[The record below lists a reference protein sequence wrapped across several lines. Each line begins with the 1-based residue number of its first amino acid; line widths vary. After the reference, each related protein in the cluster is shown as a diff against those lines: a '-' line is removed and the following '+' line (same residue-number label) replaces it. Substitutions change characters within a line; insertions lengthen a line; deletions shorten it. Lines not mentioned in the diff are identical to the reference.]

1 MRAGGKTEETAIPRG
16 RRLGRALAGAILILS
31 SAATPVSAFELFGIH
46 LWGDRKADEDVVDPL
61 KYQLTFE
68 PGTSDD
74 DLADALR
81 EASILLAGED
91 RPVSGSLGLVSKV
104 ANEREALVAA
114 LYAAA
119 RYEGVVSITIDGVPI
134 DEIPLDAQFDRSRPV
149 PVIVSVAPGEPFV
162 LGDIALGGDAADLA
176 PARFGLIPGG
186 DAGSTDILEAE
197 SDMVRALKEEGR
209 PLARVASREIVAD
222 HATNT
227 LDVTLILE
235 AGPVAPYGETR
246 VEGTE
251 AVDRDFTAYMAG
263 LEPGRVYS
271 PDEIDD
277 ARERLIALEVFNSVS
292 IKEADALDASGA
304 IPIDVTVSERKHR
317 YFGIGATISS
327 TDGGGVEGYWG
338 HRNLF
343 GRAEKLRIEGS
354 ISRIGAATGFGQ
366 LNYNAGIMFEKPG
379 VLGPAS
385 KFISSLKGNFE
396 HPNAYEKLSV
406 DARAG
411 VRYDIDRKQTVSGEV
426 RVEWS
431 RVTDSFSPVVPRR
444 HLLVSIPLEYVY
456 DGRDNRLDP
465 TEGFRVLAYA
475 EPTHDLFSGASFVKV
490 RGEAS
495 AYRSFSE
502 EDTVVIAGRVA
513 AGSILGAGL
522 AAVPADRR
530 FYAGGG
536 GSVRGYAYQGV
547 GPRDAANVPTGGLS
561 FAETSVELR
570 VKVSERFGIVPFID
584 AGTVSAAAF
593 PDFSDVRFGAGLGI
607 RYLTPLGPLRID
619 AGIPLN
625 PRPGDPSFGVYAG
638 IGQSF

>member
-1 MRAGGKTEETAIPRG
+1 MGAA
-16 RRLGRALAGAILILS
+16 ALLCLL
-31 SAATPVSAFELFGIH
+31 AASTPAAAFEIFGLRLFGS
-46 LWGDRKADEDVVDPL
+46 DPAEDTVVDPL
-61 KYQLTFE
+61 EYQLTFDT
-68 PGTSDD
+68 GTADA
-74 DLADALR
+74 DLGDALR
-81 EASILLAGED
+81 EASLLLADED
-91 RPVSGSLGLVSKV
+91 RPVSGSLGLLSR
-104 ANEREALVAA
+104 AASEREALVAA
-114 LYAAA
+114 LYAQA
-119 RYEGVVSITIDGVPI
+119 RYEGVVTITIAGTPL
-134 DEIPLDAQFDRSRPV
+134 DEIPLDTQFDRTRPV
-149 PVIVSVAPGEPFV
+149 PVTVSISPGEIFV
-162 LGDIALGGDAADLA
+162 LGDIVLAGDAAGLA
-176 PARFGLIPGG
+176 PARFRLIPGG
-186 DAGSTDILEAE
+186 DAGSTDILRAE
-197 SDMVRALKEEGR
+197 SEMVRALKEEGR

-227 LDVTLILE
+227 LDVTLHLE

-251 AVDRDFTAYMAG
+251 AVDREFTAYMAG
-263 LEPGRVYS
+263 LVPGRTYS
-271 PDEIDD
+271 PKDLDD

-292 IKEADALDASGA
+292 VREAEALDAAGA

-317 YFGIGATISS
+317 YFGIGATYSS

-354 ISRIGAATGFGQ
+354 ISRIGAGSSFGQ

-385 KFISSLKGNFE
+385 RFISSIKGNFE
-396 HPNAYEKLSV
+396 HPDAYEKLSV

-411 VRYDIDRKQTVSGEV
+411 IRYDLTRQQTVSAEG
-426 RVEWS
+426 RIEWS
-431 RVTDSFSPVVPRR
+431 SVTDSFSPVVPRR
-444 HLLVSIPLEYVY
+444 HLLVSLPMEYVF

-465 TEGFRVLAYA
+465 TEGYRFLAHA
-475 EPTHDLFSGASFVKV
+475 EPTYDIFSGATFVKL

-495 AYRSFSE
+495 GYLSFSE
-502 EDTVVIAGRVA
+502 EDRTVLAGRVA
-513 AGSILGAGL
+513 AGSIIGVGL

-536 GSVRGYAYQGV
+536 GSVRGYKFQGV
-547 GPRDAANVPTGGLS
+547 GPRDAAGKPTGGLS

-570 VKVSERFGIVPFID
+570 VKVSERFGVVPFID
-584 AGTVSAAAF
+584 AGTVSTAAF
-593 PDFSDVRFGAGLGI
+593 PDFSGVQFGAGLGI